1 MHQRRWLGV
10 LLILLGVFIILSNVG
25 VLDLGLWQLFA
36 TYWPLLLI
44 GAGLYNLLTNPA
56 GRFGGLIILLL
67 GSLFLAGNLDQLNV
81 FEYVSF
87 WPLVLI
93 FIGVWLL
100 LRGHRKPREIDRSR
114 LNLINIFSGTSSR
127 VVSSNFKGGS
137 SISIFGGAEI
147 DLREAVLDGGRAQFD
162 VFALFGGD
170 DIYVPE
176 GWNVVIKGLPI
187 FAGWDD
193 NTRNLSADDAEIEST
208 LEINCLLLFGGVD
221 VNN

>member
-1 MHQRRWLGV
+1 MQQRRWLGV
-10 LLILLGVFIILSNVG
+10 LLILLGVLIILTNVG
-25 VLDLGLWQLFA
+25 VLDLGLWQIFV

-56 GRFGGLIILLL
+56 GRFGGLIVLLM
-67 GSLFLAGNLDQLNV
+67 GSLFLARNLDQLNV
-81 FEYVSF
+81 FDYISF

-100 LRGHRKPREIDRSR
+100 LRGRRGPREIDKSR

-147 DLREAVLDGGRAQFD
+147 DLRESVLDEGRARFD
-162 VFALFGGD
+162 IFALFGGD
-170 DIYVPE
+170 DIYIPE
-176 GWNVVIKGLPI
+176 DWNVVIKGLPI

-193 NTRNLSADDAEIEST
+193 NTRANPGDEEESENT